1 MPQYVIQRSLSE
13 PGPAATD
20 GPVDAAPGAS
30 QAREPAPSA
39 PGEMRELGPEVRWV
53 KSYVTERKIYCLYHA
68 PSEDTL
74 RAHARARGFPAEV
87 IERIWAVSSTNTC
100 GGG

>member
-1 MPQYVIQRSLSE
+1 VPQYVIQRSLAD

-20 GPVDAAPGAS
+20 GPIDAAPGAS
-30 QAREPAPSA
+30 AAREAA
-39 PGEMRELGPEVRWV
+39 AGEMRELGPEVRWV

-68 PSEDTL
+68 PSEERL

-87 IERIWAVSSTNTC
+87 IERVWAVSSTNTC
-100 GGG
+100 G

>member
-20 GPVDAAPGAS
+20 GPVAAAPGA
-30 QAREPAPSA
+30 AAV
-39 PGEMRELGPEVRWV
+39 RELGPQVRWV

-68 PSEDTL
+68 PSEETL

-87 IERIWAVSSTNTC
+87 IERIWAVSSANAC
-100 GGG
+100 GGR

>member
-20 GPVDAAPGAS
+20 GPIDAPPGASADRAPATPVDAA
-30 QAREPAPSA
+30 EL
-39 PGEMRELGPEVRWV
+39 RELGPEVRWV

-87 IERIWAVSSTNTC
+87 IERIWAVSSTNC
-100 GGG
+100 GG

>member
-1 MPQYVIQRSLSE
+1 MPQYVIQRSLAD

-20 GPVDAAPGAS
+20 GPLDAAPGAS
-30 QAREPAPSA
+30 AARAA
-39 PGEMRELGPEVRWV
+39 PGAIRELGPDVRWV

-68 PSEDTL
+68 PNEETL

-87 IERIWAVSSTNTC
+87 IERIWAVSST
-100 GGG
+100 GDG

>member
-30 QAREPAPSA
+30 PDREPASDL
-39 PGEMRELGPEVRWV
+39 RELGPEVRWV

-68 PSEDTL
+68 PSEETL

-87 IERIWAVSSTNTC
+87 IERVWAVSSTNCC
-100 GGG
+100 GGT

>member
-1 MPQYVIQRSLSE
+1 VPQYVIQRSLSE

-20 GPVDAAPGAS
+20 GPIHD
-30 QAREPAPSA
+30 EPA
-39 PGEMRELGPEVRWV
+39 ELRELGPDVRWL

-87 IERIWAVSSTNTC
+87 IERIWAVSSTNTGC
-100 GGG
+100 GGR